1 MMLIGSVPYAG
12 STNRITP
19 AVSAIV
25 PALSNQSQFAYQ
37 QDKWLSKDSS
47 FIQARETLSSDIDSV
62 EIEVRPE
69 KKKTIEQV
77 SQLIINYNAMH
88 SRLKESGGNLNP
100 SVKSRMQPY
109 LQIPMKGLLLDST
122 F

>member
-1 MMLIGSVPYAG
+1 MLIGSVPYAG

-25 PALSNQSQFAYQ
+25 PTLSNQSQLAYQ

-62 EIEVRPE
+62 KIEVRPDE
-69 KKKTIEQV
+69 KKTLEQV

-88 SRLKESGGNLNP
+88 SRLKESGGYLNP